1 MADSSI
7 WHADMPRDRREDL
20 MTLWDVIG
28 GIAGGASIMA
38 LPFLVT
44 VPGLIALLGLCIAV
58 VLPLVALG
66 LALGILSAPIVAIWR
81 LVRLVRR

>member
-1 MADSSI
+1 
-7 WHADMPRDRREDL
+7 
-20 MTLWDVIG
+20 
-28 GIAGGASIMA
+28 
-38 LPFLVT
+38 
-44 VPGLIALLGLCIAV
+44 V